1 MVSTTTSSRLMDT
14 VDKEMLNLIQRE
26 FPLVR
31 EPFEAIGH
39 EVGIAGD
46 EVIRRVEALKRG
58 KVIRQ
63 ISAIF
68 DTRVLGYQSTLV
80 AARIPKEN
88 LSEGAKAINSHP
100 GVSHNYERNNEF
112 NLWYTVAVPPD
123 SRLGLEGTVDVLHNI
138 SGSEK
143 TRILPTLK
151 LFKIGVTLD
160 MNKGATAKKEAPQ
173 YGEKDRDK
181 ADRNVSEDDK
191 SAIRVLQEDIPL
203 TPRPFDLW
211 GGQIGFSYEQLLDK
225 AYELQERK
233 IMRRFSRRA
242 LPPQGGL
249 PGERRWACGKC
260 QRAGKRRSATSSPS
274 IRRSPT
280 AISVRP
286 TKTGRTRSF
295 RWSTDARSKSARACW
310 TRWAEETG
318 LTERESPLLHPRI
331 QKDAGSLLY
340 AGDGGLGASLRRRP
354 AVARKTSGSMRTPVP
369 GVTGG
374 GFSLLYRGS
383 S

>member
-1 MVSTTTSSRLMDT
+1 MDT
-14 VDKEMLNLIQRE
+14 VDKEILNFIQRE

-31 EPFEAIGH
+31 EPFEAIGR
-39 EVGIAGD
+39 EVGVAGD

-112 NLWYTVAVPPD
+112 NLWYTVAVPPG

-173 YGEKDRDK
+173 YGEKDRNK
-181 ADRNVSEDDK
+181 ADRNVGEDDK
-191 SAIRVLQEDIPL
+191 AAIRALQEDIPL

-211 GGQIGFSYEQLLDK
+211 GGQIGFSYEQLLEK

-233 IMRRFSRRA
+233 IMRRFSAVLYHRKAGFRA
-242 LPPQGGL
+242 NAMGVWKVPEGREEEVGNIFAQYQ
-249 PGERRWACGKC
+249 AVSHCY
-260 QRAGKRRSATSSPS
+260 Q
-274 IRRSPT
+274 
-280 AISVRP
+280 RP
-286 TKTGRTRSF
+286 TYEDWPYALFSMVHGRSVEECEGVL
-295 RWSTDARSKSARACW
+295 DAM
-310 TRWAEETG
+310 AEETG
-318 LTERESPLLHPRI
+318 LTERESLYSTREYKKTRVRYFTPEMEAWER
-331 QKDAGSLLY
+331 LY
-340 AGDGGLGASLRRRP
+340 AGVLR
-354 AVARKTSGSMRTPVP
+354 
-369 GVTGG
+369 
-374 GFSLLYRGS
+374 
-383 S
+383 

>member
-14 VDKEMLNLIQRE
+14 VDKEILNLIQRE

-191 SAIRVLQEDIPL
+191 AAIRVLQEDIPL

-211 GGQIGFSYEQLLDK
+211 AGQIGFSYEQLLDK

-233 IMRRFSRRA
+233 IMRRFSAVLYHRKAGFRA
-242 LPPQGGL
+242 NAMGVWKVPEGREEEVGNTFAQYQ
-249 PGERRWACGKC
+249 AVSHCY
-260 QRAGKRRSATSSPS
+260 Q
-274 IRRSPT
+274 
-280 AISVRP
+280 RP
-286 TKTGRTRSF
+286 TYEDWPYALFSMVHGRSVEECE
-295 RWSTDARSKSARACW
+295 SVLDAM
-310 TRWAEETG
+310 AEETG
-318 LTERESPLLHPRI
+318 LTERESLYSTREYKKTRVRYFTPEMEAWER
-331 QKDAGSLLY
+331 LY
-340 AGDGGLGASLRRRP
+340 AGVLR
-354 AVARKTSGSMRTPVP
+354 
-369 GVTGG
+369 
-374 GFSLLYRGS
+374 
-383 S
+383 